1 MPLINLSLFGP
12 LVVEYDGAALK
23 LDTRKTV
30 ALLIYLAVTR
40 RSHRR
45 DSLVDLLWPK
55 SGHAGGRKLLRGS
68 LHVLRRNLGSSFFQA
83 DRENVA
89 LALDSDVRVDVDR
102 FHDLLDACERDGYQ
116 LLVSTDQNLKYQ
128 QKISDRSLSFII
140 LLSTSWPRIVLRVD
154 DVKAAIGRVSPGEYI
169 EIPI

>member
-1 MPLINLSLFGP
+1 MRILFDQGTPLP
-12 LVVEYDGAALK
+12 
-23 LDTRKTV
+23 
-30 ALLIYLAVTR
+30 
-40 RSHRR
+40 
-45 DSLVDLLWPK
+45 
-55 SGHAGGRKLLRGS
+55 LRGHLTDHS
-68 LHVLRRNLGSSFFQA
+68 IDTAFELGWSNLQNG
-83 DRENVA
+83 
-89 LALDSDVRVDVDR
+89 
-102 FHDLLDACERDGYQ
+102 DLLDACERDGYQ